1 MEFDFAAVAGCVAGV
16 WDEFGFSF
24 DRAVVVVDAVDCLL
38 PVALF
43 DDGVVALNGD
53 GIGGFGRHRDA
64 LVVMAAG

>member
-1 MEFDFAAVAGCVAGV
+1 MANQGTRYEASASYPGG
-16 WDEFGFSF
+16 
-24 DRAVVVVDAVDCLL
+24 RDCLQRSVL